1 MPSQPSAD
9 VTGLLLAWSRGDRGA
24 LDALVPL
31 VYGELRRQADRY
43 LRRQRIGHTL
53 QATAVVNEAFLKL
66 IDQTSV
72 SWKDRSHFFAVASR
86 AMRQILVDHA
96 RRRHAGKR
104 GGDATRVVLE
114 DGTASVQPR
123 GVDLMALDDALARLE
138 ALDPGQA
145 HLVELRF
152 FGGLTVEETAVVLG
166 CSPATVKR
174 AWSSAR
180 AWLYG
185 QLSGGELSGTRG
197 PA

>member
-1 MPSQPSAD
+1 MASQPSAD
-9 VTGLLLAWSRGDRGA
+9 VTGLLLAWSKGDRGA
-24 LDALVPL
+24 LDALVPH

-43 LRRQRIGHTL
+43 LRRQRSGHTL
-53 QATAVVNEAFLKL
+53 QATALVHEAFLRL
-66 IDQTSV
+66 VDQTNV
-72 SWKDRSHFFAVASR
+72 SFHDRAHFFAVASR

-96 RRRHAGKR
+96 RRRHTDKR
-104 GGDATRVVLE
+104 GGDATRLVLE

-123 GVDLMALDDALARLE
+123 GVDLIALDDALERLE

-145 HLVELRF
+145 RLVELRF
-152 FGGLTVEETAVVLG
+152 FGGLTVEETAVVLA

-185 QLSGGELSGTRG
+185 ELSGGRG
-197 PA
+197 PS

>member
-1 MPSQPSAD
+1 MATAPPGE
-9 VTGLLLAWSRGDRGA
+9 VTRLLLEWSRGDRGA
-24 LDALVPL
+24 LDALVPH
-31 VYGELRRQADRY
+31 VYAELRRQADRY
-43 LRRQRIGHTL
+43 LSRQRTGHTL
-53 QATAVVNEAFLKL
+53 QATALVHEVFLRL
-66 IDQTSV
+66 IDQKSV
-72 SWKDRSHFFAVASR
+72 SFRDRAHFFAVASR

-104 GGDATRVVLE
+104 GGDATRLVLE
-114 DGTASVQPR
+114 DGTATVQPR

-138 ALDPGQA
+138 ALDPEQA
-145 HLVELRF
+145 RLVELRF
-152 FGGLTVEETAVVLG
+152 FGGLTVEETAVVLA

-185 QLSGGELSGTRG
+185 ELAGSRD